1 MTVTRR
7 DPQLRTIGDSA
18 IAHPS
23 AAKTQFRLADK
34 GYEMRTNRT
43 VKRPALATV
52 EAALVLPL
60 LFILLFGVWE
70 VSRMLDVCQV
80 VSNSAREG
88 ARQASAG
95 LPASNVNIPAGKTS
109 YGVQNFVAMYL
120 MNSGLPAPINR
131 PFTVTV
137 TDLTAT
143 GQPSCSCTFIYSAG
157 SSSAYNLQLTQ
168 IGTAPSVD
176 PVLNAAR
183 NDVLSVQVT
192 YPYDEARLSPVNLY
206 VFFGTWDLSDTAYWP
221 CMIDV
226 PITINASIPSQPQ

>member
-1 MTVTRR
+1 M
-7 DPQLRTIGDSA
+7 QI
-18 IAHPS
+18 
-23 AAKTQFRLADK
+23 RLADK
-34 GYEMRTNRT
+34 GCEMRLRTNET
-43 VKRPALATV
+43 VRRPALATV
-52 EAALVLPL
+52 EAALVLPF

-95 LPASNVNIPAGKTS
+95 LPGSNVNIPAGKTA

-131 PFTVTV
+131 PFTVKV
-137 TDLTAT
+137 TNLTQT
-143 GQPSCSCTFIYSAG
+143 GQPSCTVQFIYSSG

-168 IGTAPSVD
+168 IGSAPSVD

-183 NDVLSVQVT
+183 NDILSVQVT

-226 PITINASIPSQPQ
+226 PITINATIPSQPQ